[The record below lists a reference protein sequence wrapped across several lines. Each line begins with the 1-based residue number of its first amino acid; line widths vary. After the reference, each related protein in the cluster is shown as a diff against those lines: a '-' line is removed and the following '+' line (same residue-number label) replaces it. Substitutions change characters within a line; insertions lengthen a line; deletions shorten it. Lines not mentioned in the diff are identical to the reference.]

1 MVERVSLRE
10 IRKYFELSEYENT
23 MYKNSWDTAK
33 AVLRGKF
40 IALKCFYE
48 KNTCPNIFI
57 YHLFIIIKTL
67 LNFTI
72 LWAQKLPLKLAEKK

>member
-1 MVERVSLRE
+1 MGVRVSLRE

-33 AVLRGKF
+33 AVLGGKF

-48 KNTCPNIFI
+48 KNTCPKILL
-57 YHLFIIIKTL
+57 YLYIIIYKY
-67 LNFTI
+67 
-72 LWAQKLPLKLAEKK
+72 

>member
-1 MVERVSLRE
+1 MGERVSLRE
-10 IRKYFELSEYENT
+10 IRRYFELSEYENT

-48 KNTCPNIFI
+48 KNTCPNML
-57 YHLFIIIKTL
+57 YLYIIIYL
-67 LNFTI
+67 
-72 LWAQKLPLKLAEKK
+72 